1 MEYNEK
7 YFKASANKKARM
19 VWIILLVLI
28 TLGHAPQI
36 GKGISA
42 GNFIIM
48 ILLGWL
54 PYLFGR
60 IICKLN
66 GDDWLK
72 YKEVV
77 AIGYGVFYAYTI
89 CVSPFDLAFIYIFP
103 LITMMVLFN
112 DYIFLIKIC
121 VLNDAVLLLS
131 ALIFYIQGTIPAGYA
146 NDLPLEISTI
156 TLCYIGCIL
165 SVKHITSSN
174 DALTGS
180 IQGNLERVV
189 NTVNKVKGA
198 SNSIVDGVT
207 VVRELADENRQG
219 ANSVVESM
227 NKLSDNNNTLHDKT
241 MSSVDMTTDINTQV
255 QSVVTLIDEMVKLIN
270 ESGQH
275 ADESSH
281 ELVKVM
287 DTTNVIADLS
297 SQVEQILGIFSN
309 EFQMVKDE
317 TSTISGI
324 TSQTNLLALNA
335 SIEAAR
341 AGDAGRGFAVV
352 AEQIR
357 QLSTNTKSS
366 SERIMGALG
375 NLQETSEKMTSS
387 ITQTLTLIQELL
399 TSMAGIN
406 ENVTQ
411 IATDSTQL
419 NGNIQTIDH
428 AMKEVESSN
437 QNLVDNM
444 SLITEVMGVMTDY
457 VSDAEDTTKTMLSK
471 YEETSVNVENIE
483 KVVDNLVKELGSGG
497 FMGIQDVT
505 KGMRIALFVKDAAGH
520 TSEYNGIVSGT
531 IDNGILASM
540 NTSSLNLKDK
550 TITYCMQ
557 ISVAN
562 EVYYWEQAQV
572 SIPKNSPAG
581 TYQITVNTT
590 PSVMNRRKY
599 ARMPIHNLCTVTFTD
614 SNQTIDAQMLN
625 ISGGGFAFKSPERIF
640 MESKGK
646 HITLHLKAFP
656 LEGQSEQSAT
666 IIRCTNDEGTYI
678 IGCRLDAD
686 NKDIAAYVAKNYK
699 E

>member
-1 MEYNEK
+1 
-7 YFKASANKKARM
+7 
-19 VWIILLVLI
+19 
-28 TLGHAPQI
+28 
-36 GKGISA
+36 
-42 GNFIIM
+42 
-48 ILLGWL
+48 
-54 PYLFGR
+54 
-60 IICKLN
+60 
-66 GDDWLK
+66 
-72 YKEVV
+72 
-77 AIGYGVFYAYTI
+77 
-89 CVSPFDLAFIYIFP
+89 
-103 LITMMVLFN
+103 
-112 DYIFLIKIC
+112 
-121 VLNDAVLLLS
+121 
-131 ALIFYIQGTIPAGYA
+131 
-146 NDLPLEISTI
+146 
-156 TLCYIGCIL
+156 
-165 SVKHITSSN
+165 
-174 DALTGS
+174 
-180 IQGNLERVV
+180 
-189 NTVNKVKGA
+189 
-198 SNSIVDGVT
+198 
-207 VVRELADENRQG
+207 
-219 ANSVVESM
+219 
-227 NKLSDNNNTLHDKT
+227 
-241 MSSVDMTTDINTQV
+241 
-255 QSVVTLIDEMVKLIN
+255 
-270 ESGQH
+270 
-275 ADESSH
+275 
-281 ELVKVM
+281 
-287 DTTNVIADLS
+287 
-297 SQVEQILGIFSN
+297 
-309 EFQMVKDE
+309 
-317 TSTISGI
+317 
-324 TSQTNLLALNA
+324 
-335 SIEAAR
+335 
-341 AGDAGRGFAVV
+341 
-352 AEQIR
+352 
-357 QLSTNTKSS
+357 
-366 SERIMGALG
+366 
-375 NLQETSEKMTSS
+375 MTSS

-444 SLITEVMGVMTDY
+444 SLITEVMGVMTDC

-520 TSEYNGIVSGT
+520 TSEYNGIVSGAM
-531 IDNGILASM
+531 DNGILASM

-686 NKDIAAYVAKNYK
+686 NEDIAAYVAKNYK